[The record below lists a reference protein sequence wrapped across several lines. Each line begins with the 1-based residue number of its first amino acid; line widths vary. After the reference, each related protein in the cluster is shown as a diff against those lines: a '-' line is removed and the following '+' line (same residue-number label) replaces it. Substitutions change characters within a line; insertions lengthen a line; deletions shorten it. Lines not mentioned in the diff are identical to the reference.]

1 MTGKERYENIEIP
14 ARLSE
19 VIQQAQQRGRIEKRK
34 RKVLRR
40 SSLTA
45 ACAAAIMITVNVPNV
60 AMALSDVPVI
70 GSIVKVLQIGSGG
83 QRTDG
88 VSVTTTAEENTLNIN
103 FSLNGEQTSS
113 APAYTVDYKAAPDR
127 LIFSFYGVRNLDY
140 AKLQEDIRG
149 LSNVKDVYN
158 NVILDD
164 SAFRFVVELK
174 ENIDY
179 SVSEYQQP
187 GYIQLKLF
195 GAKESEKPHDVYY
208 VRSQAMEQGEGIA
221 FLDEQY
227 AADDSSVIKTKQGKF
242 IVVMGGFKTR
252 EEAEQLLKKL
262 SAREDYLEPLQVD
275 HWMSNASPE

>member
-1 MTGKERYENIEIP
+1 MTGKERYDNIEIP

-19 VIQQAQQRGRIEKRK
+19 VIQQAQQRGRMEKR
-34 RKVLRR
+34 RRNVLRR
-40 SSLTA
+40 STLTA

-140 AKLQEDIRG
+140 MKLQEDIKG

-174 ENIDY
+174 ENINY

-195 GAKESEKPHDVYY
+195 GAKKPEQAHDVYY
-208 VRSQAMEQGEGIA
+208 VRSQAMEQGESIA
-221 FLDEQY
+221 VLDEQY
-227 AADDSSVIKTKQGKF
+227 AGDDSSVIKTKQGKF
-242 IVVMGGFKTR
+242 IVAMGGFNTR
-252 EEAEQLLKKL
+252 EEAEQHLQKL
-262 SAREDYLEPLQVD
+262 SAREDYFEPLHID

>member
-1 MTGKERYENIEIP
+1 MTGKERYDNIEIP

-19 VIQQAQQRGRIEKRK
+19 VIQQAQLRGRMEKR
-34 RKVLRR
+34 RRNVVRR
-40 SSLTA
+40 SSLAA

-83 QRTDG
+83 QRTDN
-88 VSVTTTAEENTLNIN
+88 VSITTNVEENKLNIN
-103 FSLNGEQTSS
+103 FSLNGEQTST
-113 APAYTVDYKAAPDR
+113 APAYTVDYKTAPNR

-140 AKLQEDIRG
+140 EKLEKDMRA

-158 NVILDD
+158 NIILDD

-195 GAKESEKPHDVYY
+195 GATEAKKPHEVYY
-208 VRSQAMEQGEGIA
+208 VRSQAMEQGESIA
-221 FLDEQY
+221 ILEEQY
-227 AADDSSVIKTKQGKF
+227 SADDSSIIKTKQGKF
-242 IVVMGGFKTR
+242 ILAMGGFNTR
-252 EEAEQLLKKL
+252 EEAEALLKQL
-262 SAREDYLEPLQVD
+262 SEREDYFEPLHVD

>member
-1 MTGKERYENIEIP
+1 MTGKERYDNIEIP

-19 VIQQAQQRGRIEKRK
+19 VIQQAQQRGRMEKR
-34 RKVLRR
+34 RRSVLRR
-40 SSLTA
+40 STITA

-140 AKLQEDIRG
+140 MKLQEDIKG

-195 GAKESEKPHDVYY
+195 GAKKPEQAHDVYY
-208 VRSQAMEQGEGIA
+208 VRSQAMEQGESIA
-221 FLDEQY
+221 VLDEQY

-242 IVVMGGFKTR
+242 IVAMGGFKTR
-252 EEAEQLLKKL
+252 EEAEQLLQKL
-262 SAREDYLEPLQVD
+262 SAREDYFEPMHID
-275 HWMSNASPE
+275 HWMSNTSPE